1 MTSDYNREEGKC
13 TYFRVIALNSLK
25 RPVTV
30 QTHLTLEVFFATMR
44 SFYNAKQCF
53 FREKP
58 ELYGANT
65 LAECVAHSKAY
76 WNRRAQRYMYTPFEG
91 ACTVTTGQE
100 TG

>member
-1 MTSDYNREEGKC
+1 M
-13 TYFRVIALNSLK
+13 IALNSLK

-44 SFYNAKQCF
+44 GFYNAKQCF

-65 LAECVAHSKAY
+65 LAECVAHSRAY
-76 WNRRAQRYMYTPFEG
+76 LQCEAMAVQSNDIAARSVT
-91 ACTVTTGQE
+91 CTRPSRGRVL
-100 TG
+100 